1 MWVLRWRAATLSTTL
16 AVGCGRGLQ
25 GCDHALPEG
34 WHGQLPDV
42 AWTRVLP
49 SKKRKALRLVPL
61 DCPLYDE
68 YATVRR
74 SITLLPSDVHR
85 IQASNQACSDFGIH
99 PRLPFLKQ
107 LYDQGQVTFVND
119 VGSLVEPLSKDQ
131 IGTGFHAKG
140 GSGEICQ
147 GLFSHAD
154 QQRAAETLTC
164 ASAAS

>member
-1 MWVLRWRAATLSTTL
+1 M
-16 AVGCGRGLQ
+16 
-25 GCDHALPEG
+25 
-34 WHGQLPDV
+34 
-42 AWTRVLP
+42 
-49 SKKRKALRLVPL
+49 PL

-68 YATVRR
+68 YSTVRR
-74 SITLLPSDVHR
+74 SITLLPSEVHR
-85 IQASNQACSDFGIH
+85 IQASGQACSDFGIH

-107 LYDQGQVTFVND
+107 LYDEGQVSFVND
-119 VGSLVEPLSKDQ
+119 VGSLVEPLRKDQ

-164 ASAAS
+164 ALCMISGQW